1 MPASPRWRHD
11 GEVWTLARPDG
22 ATLCAY
28 EADVGLWGW
37 TLSRLVDGDVVT
49 LHDSGGQWATAA
61 EAKRAATGTATLVD
75 ARPCPACARER
86 ERVAVAFDAG
96 REGYD
101 SATRVNLR
109 LLSGALADAGNV
121 PTGDVLELVTRWAP
135 VVVLALCLLAL
146 GPTCRCAVVST
157 PTVEDEP

>member
-75 ARPCPACARER
+75 ARPCPLCGGSTVSPRQPTIDGER
-86 ERVAVAFDAG
+86 AVVLWDAVARALNLA
-96 REGYD
+96 
-101 SATRVNLR
+101 SPATRIGVAR
-109 LLSGALADAGNV
+109 AIERAARGRPDAAVLSALAGD
-121 PTGDVLELVTRWAP
+121 TGV
-135 VVVLALCLLAL
+135 
-146 GPTCRCAVVST
+146 G
-157 PTVEDEP
+157 EDE